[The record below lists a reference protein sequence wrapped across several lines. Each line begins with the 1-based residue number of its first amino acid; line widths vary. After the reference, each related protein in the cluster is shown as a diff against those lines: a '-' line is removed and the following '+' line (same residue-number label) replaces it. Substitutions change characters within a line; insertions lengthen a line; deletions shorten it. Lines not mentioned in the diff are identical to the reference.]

1 MTVFQKIQ
9 DDYKVAYKARDT
21 IGKSAL
27 SYVLSQL
34 KSKLKDLWREPTD
47 DESIKLIQKEVKI
60 MKETA
65 DGYTSQSL
73 TEQYNEEMAKIEK
86 LNVYLP
92 QMLSEAELTDIV
104 ATKQK
109 ELGITDED
117 LAKSKWRLIGM
128 IMKEYG
134 ATVDGGILNWLL
146 SK

>member
-9 DDYKVAYKARDT
+9 DDYKTAYKARDT

-34 KSKLKDLWREPTD
+34 KNKHKDLWREPAD
-47 DESIKLIQKEVKI
+47 DEAIKLIQKEVKI

-65 DGYTSQSL
+65 DGFTSQWL
-73 TEQYNEEMAKIEK
+73 TEQYDEEMAKIAK
-86 LNVYLP
+86 LDEYLP
-92 QMLSEAELTDIV
+92 QMLSEATLTDILT
-104 ATKQK
+104 AKQK
-109 ELGITDED
+109 ELGIANED

-134 ATVDGGILNWLL
+134 ATVDGGMLNRLM